1 MSSGRMLCLA
11 TLFIAA
17 CIVALGIGLGVVFT
31 RKLDEIS
38 SNKCMGA
45 GSEADVTTTRNQPAA
60 TTTPSSQTGS
70 IEGKY
75 RYAAIASDADQIC
88 STIGTYV
95 HVYSILGKCLIRKL
109 YMYHGFKDVRNF
121 IKIIKTLVY

>member
-1 MSSGRMLCLA
+1 MSSGRMFCLA

-17 CIVALGIGLGVVFT
+17 CIVALGIGLGVILT
-31 RKLDEIS
+31 RKLDDIS
-38 SNKCMGA
+38 SNKCMGE
-45 GSEADVTTTRNQPAA
+45 GSEAEVTTPRTQPAE

-95 HVYSILGKCLIRKL
+95 YLEVLISMKGL
-109 YMYHGFKDVRNF
+109 ICN
-121 IKIIKTLVY
+121 

>member
-1 MSSGRMLCLA
+1 MSSGRMVCLA
-11 TLFIAA
+11 TFFIVA
-17 CIVALGIGLGVVFT
+17 CIVALGIGLGVILT

-38 SNKCMGA
+38 SNKCMGE
-45 GSEADVTTTRNQPAA
+45 GSEAEVTTTRTQP

-95 HVYSILGKCLIRKL
+95 HLEVLILMKGLIRN
-109 YMYHGFKDVRNF
+109 YYIYPDFKDVG
-121 IKIIKTLVY
+121 IKTKIVDLMY

>member
-17 CIVALGIGLGVVFT
+17 CIVALGIGLGVILT

-38 SNKCMGA
+38 SKKCMGE
-45 GSEADVTTTRNQPAA
+45 GSEAEVTTTRTRPAA
-60 TTTPSSQTGS
+60 TTPSSQTGS

-95 HVYSILGKCLIRKL
+95 FLEVLILMKGLIR
-109 YMYHGFKDVRNF
+109 N
-121 IKIIKTLVY
+121 